1 MQTNWIENVRRILD
15 ALPPEKQR
23 RVNAIVNRH
32 LRACDS
38 QDVPLEN
45 LERIYIEA
53 VEVAT
58 IDEKIA
64 SAPTATDHY
73 YEPVRRY
80 EQYLPPK
87 DNHY

>member
-32 LRACDS
+32 LRACDR
-38 QDVPLEN
+38 QGVPLEN
-45 LERIYIEA
+45 LERVYIEA
-53 VEVAT
+53 VEIAA
-58 IDEKIA
+58 IDEKPF
-64 SAPTATDHY
+64 SNQFLDSHHDP
-73 YEPVRRY
+73 PRRY

-87 DNHY
+87 NDLY